1 MMTATTKHPASVSVI
16 GLGSMGAA
24 LARALVSKG
33 FKVCVWNR
41 NMAKAQPLVDAGAI
55 AAVNIKAAVEA
66 SEVIVVCLSEYKATR
81 AVLDAEG
88 AAAALHGRT
97 LLQLSTGTP
106 KDARD
111 LDAWAQQQGAY
122 CLNGDIMAWPK
133 QMGTDAATISVSGAA
148 DVYKQ
153 QENVLRALAGNVVYL
168 GTEPGASAGLFHAV
182 LAYLAGSWI
191 GFCHGA
197 LVAEKEGLRPED
209 LGLLLEQISPILS
222 AELRHMG
229 EVIQHGRFSDPES
242 TVKTTG
248 EDLLLLVQQA
258 KEAGINS
265 ELPEFAAKLFKQA
278 MDAGYGQEEHAAV
291 IKVLRT
297 TA

>member
-1 MMTATTKHPASVSVI
+1 MMTATTKQPTVSVI

-24 LARALVSKG
+24 LARAFLSKG
-33 FKVCVWNR
+33 FQVTIWNR
-41 NMAKAQPLVDAGAI
+41 DMAKAQSLVAAGAI
-55 AAVNIKAAVEA
+55 AAANVKAAIEA
-66 SEVIVVCLSEYKATR
+66 NEVFVVCVSEYKATR
-81 AVLDAEG
+81 KILEADG

-97 LLQLSTGTP
+97 LVQLSTGTP
-106 KDARD
+106 KEARE
-111 LDAWAQQQGAY
+111 LDAWTKQQGTH

-133 QMGTDAATISVSGAA
+133 QMGTDAATISVSGDAA
-148 DVYKQ
+148 VFQQ
-153 QENVLRALAGNVVYL
+153 QEAVLRALAGNVVYL
-168 GTEPGASAGLFHAV
+168 GTEPGASGALFHAV

-209 LGLLLEQISPILS
+209 LGVLLERISPILS

-265 ELPEFAAKLFKQA
+265 ELPEFAASLFKRT
-278 MDAGYGQEEHAAV
+278 MDAGHGLEEHAAV
-291 IKVLRT
+291 IKVLRK

>member
-1 MMTATTKHPASVSVI
+1 MMTATTNQPAISVI

-24 LARALVSKG
+24 LANAFLSKG
-33 FKVCVWNR
+33 FKVTVWNR
-41 NMAKAQPLVDAGAI
+41 DMAKAQPLIAAGAI
-55 AAVNIKAAVEA
+55 AAPNVRAAIEA
-66 SEVIVVCLSEYKATR
+66 NEVIVVCVSEYKATR
-81 AVLDAEG
+81 RILEADG
-88 AAAALHGRT
+88 AAAALQRRT

-106 KDARD
+106 KEARD
-111 LDAWAQQQGAY
+111 LDDWAKQQGAY
-122 CLNGDIMAWPK
+122 CLNGDIMAWPR
-133 QMGTDAATISVSGAA
+133 QIGTDAATISISG
-148 DVYKQ
+148 DTGIFQQ

-168 GTEPGASAGLFHAV
+168 GAEPGASAALFHAV

-197 LVAEKEGLRPED
+197 LICENEGLRPED
-209 LGLLLEQISPILS
+209 LGVLLEQISPILS

-265 ELPEFAAKLFKQA
+265 ELPAFAASLFKRT

-291 IKVLRT
+291 IKVLRK

>member
-1 MMTATTKHPASVSVI
+1 MTTVTKQAAISVI

-24 LARALVSKG
+24 LARAFLSKG
-33 FKVCVWNR
+33 FQVTVWNR
-41 NMAKAQPLVDAGAI
+41 NMAKAQSLVDAGAL
-55 AAVNIKAAVEA
+55 AAANVKAAIEA
-66 SEVIVVCLSEYKATR
+66 NDVIVVCVSEYKVTR
-81 AVLDAEG
+81 GILEADGV
-88 AAAALHGRT
+88 AAALQGRT

-106 KDARD
+106 KDARE
-111 LDAWAQQQGAY
+111 LDAWAKQQGAY

-133 QMGTDAATISVSGAA
+133 QMGTVAATISVSGDA
-148 DVYKQ
+148 DVYQQ
-153 QENVLRALAGNVVYL
+153 QENILRALAGNVVYL
-168 GTEPGASAGLFHAV
+168 GAEPGASGGLFHAV

-209 LGLLLEQISPILS
+209 LGVLLEQISPILS

-229 EVIQHGRFSDPES
+229 EVIQYGRFSDPES

-265 ELPEFAAKLFKQA
+265 ELPAFAAKLFKQA

-291 IKVLRT
+291 IKVLRQ

>member
-1 MMTATTKHPASVSVI
+1 MTTVTKQAAISVI

-24 LARALVSKG
+24 LARAFLSKG
-33 FKVCVWNR
+33 FQVTVWNR
-41 NMAKAQPLVDAGAI
+41 NMAKAQSLVDAGAL
-55 AAVNIKAAVEA
+55 AAANVKAAIEA
-66 SEVIVVCLSEYKATR
+66 NDVIVVCVSEYKVTR
-81 AVLDAEG
+81 GILEADGV
-88 AAAALHGRT
+88 AAALKGRT

-106 KDARD
+106 KDARE
-111 LDAWAQQQGAY
+111 LDAWAKQQGAY

-133 QMGTDAATISVSGAA
+133 QMGTDAATISVSGDA
-148 DVYKQ
+148 DVYQQ
-153 QENVLRALAGNVVYL
+153 QENTLRALAGNVVYL
-168 GTEPGASAGLFHAV
+168 GTEPGASGGLFHAV

-209 LGLLLEQISPILS
+209 LGVLLEQISPILS

-229 EVIQHGRFSDPES
+229 EVIQYGRFSDPES

-265 ELPEFAAKLFKQA
+265 ELPAFAARLFKQA

-291 IKVLRT
+291 IKVLRQ

>member
-1 MMTATTKHPASVSVI
+1 MTTVTKQAAISVI

-24 LARALVSKG
+24 LARAFLSKG
-33 FKVCVWNR
+33 FQVTVWNR
-41 NMAKAQPLVDAGAI
+41 NMAKAQSLVDAGAL
-55 AAVNIKAAVEA
+55 AAANVKAAIEA
-66 SEVIVVCLSEYKATR
+66 NDVIVVCVSEYKVTR
-81 AVLDAEG
+81 GILEADGV
-88 AAAALHGRT
+88 AAALKGRT

-106 KDARD
+106 KDARE
-111 LDAWAQQQGAY
+111 LDAWAKQQGAY

-133 QMGTDAATISVSGAA
+133 QMGTDAATISVSGDA
-148 DVYKQ
+148 DVYQQ
-153 QENVLRALAGNVVYL
+153 QENTLRALAGNIVYL
-168 GTEPGASAGLFHAV
+168 GTEPGASGGLFHAV

-209 LGLLLEQISPILS
+209 LGVLLEQISPILS

-229 EVIQHGRFSDPES
+229 EVIQYGRFSDPES

-265 ELPEFAAKLFKQA
+265 ELPAFAARLFKQA

-291 IKVLRT
+291 IKVLRQ

>member
-1 MMTATTKHPASVSVI
+1 MMTATTKHPAISVI

-33 FKVCVWNR
+33 FQVTVWNR
-41 NMAKAQPLVDAGAI
+41 NMEKAQPLIAADAI
-55 AAVNIKAAVEA
+55 AAADAKAAIEA
-66 SEVIVVCLSEYKATR
+66 SPVIVVCVSEYKVTR
-81 AVLDAEG
+81 KILEADGVAP
-88 AAAALHGRT
+88 ALKGRT
-97 LLQLSTGTP
+97 LVQLSTGTP
-106 KDARD
+106 KDARE
-111 LDAWAQQQGAY
+111 LDTWAKQQGAY

-133 QMGTDAATISVSGAA
+133 QMGTDAATISVSGDA
-148 DVYKQ
+148 DVYRQ
-153 QENVLRALAGNVVYL
+153 QEDVLRALAGNVVYL
-168 GTEPGASAGLFHAV
+168 GAEPGASGGLFHAV

-209 LGLLLEQISPILS
+209 LGILLEQISPILS
-222 AELRHMG
+222 AELKHMG

-291 IKVLRT
+291 IKVLRQ

>member
-1 MMTATTKHPASVSVI
+1 MMTATTNQSRVSVI

-33 FKVCVWNR
+33 FKVTVWNR
-41 NMAKAQPLVDAGAI
+41 NMEKAKSLIAAGAI
-55 AAVNIKAAVEA
+55 AAADAKAAVEA
-66 SEVIVVCLSEYKATR
+66 SPVIVVCVSAYNATR
-81 AVLDAEG
+81 SILEAEEV
-88 AAAALHGRT
+88 AAALQGRT
-97 LLQLSTGTP
+97 LVQLSTGTP
-106 KDARD
+106 KDARV
-111 LDAWAQQQGAY
+111 LDAWAKQQGAY

-133 QMGTDAATISVSGAA
+133 QMGTEAASISVSGDA
-148 DVYKQ
+148 DIYQQ
-153 QENVLRALAGNVVYL
+153 QEGLLRALAGNVVYL
-168 GTEPGASAGLFHAV
+168 GTEPGASGALFHAV

-209 LGLLLEQISPILS
+209 LGILLEQISPVLS

-265 ELPEFAAKLFKQA
+265 ELPEFAAHLFKRA
-278 MDAGYGQEEHAAV
+278 MDAGYSQEEHAAV
-291 IKVLRT
+291 IKVLR
-297 TA
+297 ASA